1 MDCSPSDSS
10 VHGDSPGKNT
20 GVGCH
25 ALLQRIFPVQALNS
39 GLPHSRW
46 ILYRLSH
53 QGSLGKSHELRAG
66 RSCLRPMTFPC
77 QLCYLGTKIPE
88 LTYVL
93 SSYSGNN
100 TTMKN
105 KWYDGCLGLVH
116 WDDPEM
122 VWGGRWVQ
130 DWEHVYTH
138 GGFMLIYGKTNTIL

>member
-1 MDCSPSDSS
+1 MAALDFVLCGTCTYMCRYMCAVCAHSVMSDSLQLLDCIPPCS
-10 VHGDSPGKNT
+10 SIHGDSQGKNT

-53 QGSLGKSHELRAG
+53 QGSLGKSHELRVG

-77 QLCYLGTKIPE
+77 QLCYLGTKIPQ

-105 KWYDGCLGLVH
+105 K
-116 WDDPEM
+116 
-122 VWGGRWVQ
+122 
-130 DWEHVYTH
+130 
-138 GGFMLIYGKTNTIL
+138 